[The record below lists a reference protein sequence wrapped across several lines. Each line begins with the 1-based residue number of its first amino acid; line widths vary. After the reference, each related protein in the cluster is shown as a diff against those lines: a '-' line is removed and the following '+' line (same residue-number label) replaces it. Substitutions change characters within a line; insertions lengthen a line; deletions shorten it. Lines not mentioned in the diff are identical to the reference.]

1 MFQSMSLLR
10 DKRDLLR
17 HQREEAT
24 KKQQQSIKMA
34 ETPKMLAAVVL
45 APKKAAE

>member
-1 MFQSMSLLR
+1 MFQSMSLVR

-24 KKQQQSIKMA
+24 KKQQSIKMA
-34 ETPKMLAAVVL
+34 ETPKMPAAVVPP
-45 APKKAAE
+45 PKKAAE